1 MEIHLKIIGFCLIGL
16 GLIHVIFPKQFNWK
30 EELSSLSIINREMM
44 YIHTLFIAFML
55 VLMGVLCV
63 TSATELTSTL
73 LGKRI
78 SLGLGMFWLLRLLV
92 QFFGY
97 SSKTWRGKTLETT
110 VHVLF
115 SFFWTYLSVV
125 FIMIFL
131 S

>member
-1 MEIHLKIIGFCLIGL
+1 
-16 GLIHVIFPKQFNWK
+16 
-30 EELSSLSIINREMM
+30 M